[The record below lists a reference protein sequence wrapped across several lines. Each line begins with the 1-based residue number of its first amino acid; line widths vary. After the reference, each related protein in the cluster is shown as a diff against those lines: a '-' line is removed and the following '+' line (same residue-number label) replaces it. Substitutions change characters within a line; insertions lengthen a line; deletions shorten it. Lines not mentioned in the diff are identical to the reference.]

1 VSDGP
6 LPFDR
11 GGSGP
16 ALVLLHGFT
25 GSARSM
31 AALARPLEREFETI
45 LPDLPGHGRAPPP
58 DAAGAAGFESCLR
71 ALIATLRSA
80 GHERAHWLGYSMG
93 ARLALACA
101 VRHPERV
108 VTLTLIGGRAGIADP
123 VERERR
129 RTADDALA
137 GRIET
142 RGLEAFVAEWMA
154 QPLFATQRRL
164 GPEFLERVRRER
176 MRHDPRGLA
185 TALRALGPGVQ
196 PPLFEDL
203 ARVTVP
209 VLLVA
214 GALDP
219 AFVAH
224 ARDLARR
231 LPHAEIREVPGAG
244 HAVHLEQPAAAVAAV
259 RKFLG
264 RAGGLP
270 GDVAL
275 HSVQET
281 GS

>member
-1 VSDGP
+1 
-6 LPFDR
+6 
-11 GGSGP
+11 
-16 ALVLLHGFT
+16 
-25 GSARSM
+25 
-31 AALARPLEREFETI
+31 
-45 LPDLPGHGRAPPP
+45 
-58 DAAGAAGFESCLR
+58 
-71 ALIATLRSA
+71 
-80 GHERAHWLGYSMG
+80 
-93 ARLALACA
+93 
-101 VRHPERV
+101 
-108 VTLTLIGGRAGIADP
+108 
-123 VERERR
+123 
-129 RTADDALA
+129 
-137 GRIET
+137 
-142 RGLEAFVAEWMA
+142 MA